1 MLVAVEGIAG
11 SGKSTLRDRLLAIA
25 ALDRIPLGHVGQFSW
40 LSLESTRIVTALRAG
55 LTPVREDAAL
65 TAAHYDLDLHARYN
79 LTPARACGHVVADRL
94 TLSTACLLALLYHGR
109 VERYLELLVT
119 VEAARPELTVLLNT
133 PVELCMDRLRT
144 RATTRRFGEDPDTA
158 RRLAEVY
165 EQAADA
171 WEQLT
176 GQLVLR
182 RPAITPHDTSATA
195 DEAIRRL
202 RDTVVPVT
210 GMNLGA

>member
-1 MLVAVEGIAG
+1 MLLAVEGIAG
-11 SGKSTLRDRLLAIA
+11 SGKSTLRDRLLATA
-25 ALDRIPLGHVGQFSW
+25 AEEGIPLGHVGQFSW
-40 LSLESTRIVTALRAG
+40 LSLESTRIIIALRTG
-55 LTPVREDAAL
+55 LAPVCEDAAL
-65 TAAHYDLDLHARYN
+65 TAVHRDLDLHARHN

-119 VEAARPELTVLLNT
+119 VDAARPELTVLLNT
-133 PVELCMDRLRT
+133 PAELCMDRLRT

-158 RRLAEVY
+158 PRLAEVY

-182 RPAITPHDTSATA
+182 RPAMTPHDTDRSA
-195 DEAIRRL
+195 DEAIMRL
-202 RDTVVPVT
+202 RDTAVPVT
-210 GMNLGA
+210 GTNLGA